1 MDPTQVSMQTGG
13 HMMSAVVFIFNA
25 TSTADTDQSQ
35 YSESSMLLRLFLRL
49 ADMRGIMSR
58 RPHGC
63 GYGVSSHQVSRH
75 PVESLAKPINHPRQI
90 TRAYRKTT
98 ENHELPT
105 EACASLHQRN
115 IFSACKF
122 HDSLSLSSFP
132 ACCNLYY
139 KPSQNEGIL
148 HKFAN

>member
-1 MDPTQVSMQTGG
+1 
-13 HMMSAVVFIFNA
+13 MMSAVVFIFNA

-35 YSESSMLLRLFLRL
+35 YSESSMLLRLLRL

-105 EACASLHQRN
+105 EACASLHQRT
-115 IFSACKF
+115 
-122 HDSLSLSSFP
+122 SFLP
-132 ACCNLYY
+132 ANSMTAYHSHRFQRAATYIINHPRMRGFCTNLQIEDAIS
-139 KPSQNEGIL
+139 KLRP
-148 HKFAN
+148 K